1 MFNMCKSIEVKTT
14 INASSLL
21 AKKILSDLVGQR
33 PISIIL
39 NFKLVIKP
47 FLVWNIYFTFSL
59 PLVVYSFDKSTIKS
73 NCILFSCHVRVSEW
87 ICTL

>member
-1 MFNMCKSIEVKTT
+1 MCKSIEVKTT

-47 FLVWNIYFTFSL
+47 FLV
-59 PLVVYSFDKSTIKS
+59 
-73 NCILFSCHVRVSEW
+73 
-87 ICTL
+87 